1 MACNKFMSYQ
11 VSARKWRPQNFSEVI
26 GQGHIV
32 QTLKNALL
40 NNRIGHAYLFS
51 GTRGVGKTTMARI
64 FAKALNCVKGPTPEP
79 CNECE
84 MCKDITGGYCPDVV
98 EIDGASNTGVDDVR
112 ELRENVKYTSSKGR
126 YKIYIV
132 DEVHMLSKSAFNA
145 FLKTL
150 EEPPAHIIFI
160 FATTEPNKI
169 PETVISR
176 CQYFEF
182 KRISIN
188 DVVEQLMLITKKEG
202 IKVSRDILTLIA
214 KSAEGSMRDALVAM
228 DQILSF
234 SDGTIKEEDVKII
247 LGFVGRDVLSSFM
260 NSIIKRDIQ
269 NILKLVK
276 ELTIN
281 GTDLRIFC
289 KEFLE
294 YIRNLMVI
302 KVATEPSSLIEL
314 STAEIEH
321 FKSEAEKVSIEELQ
335 QMFNIILKTED
346 DIKYA
351 SQPSLVIEMALI
363 KMTQIGKVMAIDEI
377 LKRLENISVSGS
389 DGVNITGTKGS
400 INKSR
405 DEEKGISDR
414 ANIGTGDLTL
424 TPDTYTSLWEKIKES
439 VGAKKPS
446 LGGILEDIKLSNI
459 RGDEII
465 LNFKEKASESFY
477 RKTLEL
483 NQGVIRDTIKEVAGR
498 DLKIILEAYSKEG
511 ASNVS
516 SNNNGSD
523 IEKWKKEKI
532 QEVIDIIPGVVIREI
547 GKDPEH
553 VSG

>member
-1 MACNKFMSYQ
+1 MAYNKFMSYQ

-84 MCKDITGGYCPDVV
+84 MCRDITGGYCPDVV

-112 ELRENVKYTSSKGR
+112 ELRENVKYASSKGK
-126 YKIYIV
+126 YKVYIV
-132 DEVHMLSKSAFNA
+132 DEVHMLTKSAFNA

-214 KSAEGSMRDALVAM
+214 KNAEGSMRDALVAM

-247 LGFVGRDVLSSFM
+247 LGFVGREVLSSFM
-260 NSIIKRDIQ
+260 NSIIKKDIQ

-281 GTDLRIFC
+281 GTDLKIFC

-321 FKSEAEKVSIEELQ
+321 FKSEAEKISIEELQ
-335 QMFNIILKTED
+335 QMFNIILKTEN

-377 LKRLENISVSGS
+377 LKRLENLGQKTE
-389 DGVNITGTKGS
+389 DRRQRTE
-400 INKSR
+400 SR
-405 DEEKGISDR
+405 NTATIEEKDISR
-414 ANIGTGDLTL
+414 
-424 TPDTYTSLWEKIKES
+424 LWERIKES

-459 RGDEII
+459 KGDEII

-516 SNNNGSD
+516 SNNGSD

-532 QEVIDIIPGVVIREI
+532 QEVIDIIPGVVIREVE
-547 GKDPEH
+547 GGL
-553 VSG
+553 V

>member
-1 MACNKFMSYQ
+1 MSYQ

-84 MCKDITGGYCPDVV
+84 MCRDITGGYCPDVV
-98 EIDGASNTGVDDVR
+98 EIDGASNTSVEDVR
-112 ELRENVKYTSSKGR
+112 ELRENVKYASSKGR
-126 YKIYIV
+126 YKVYIV

-247 LGFVGRDVLSSFM
+247 LGFVGREVLSSFM
-260 NSIIKRDIQ
+260 NSIIKKDIQ

-321 FKSEAEKVSIEELQ
+321 FKSEAEKISIEELQ
-335 QMFNIILKTED
+335 QMFNIVLKTEA

-363 KMTQIGKVMAIDEI
+363 RMTQIGKVMAVDEI

-389 DGVNITGTKGS
+389 AGVNITGTKGG

-405 DEEKGISDR
+405 DEGKDINDR

-424 TPDTYTSLWEKIKES
+424 TPDTYNSLWVKIKES

-498 DLKIILEAYSKEG
+498 DFKIILEAFSKEG

-516 SNNNGSD
+516 SNNGSD

-547 GKDPEH
+547 GGDPEH

>member
-84 MCKDITGGYCPDVV
+84 MCRDITGGYCPDVV
-98 EIDGASNTGVDDVR
+98 EIDGASNTSVEDVR
-112 ELRENVKYTSSKGR
+112 ELRENVKYASSKGR
-126 YKIYIV
+126 YKVYIV

-247 LGFVGRDVLSSFM
+247 LGFVGREVLSSFM
-260 NSIIKRDIQ
+260 NSIIKKDIQ

-321 FKSEAEKVSIEELQ
+321 FKSEAEKISIEELQ
-335 QMFNIILKTED
+335 QMFNIILKTEA

-363 KMTQIGKVMAIDEI
+363 RMTQIGKVMAVDEI
-377 LKRLENISVSGS
+377 LKRLENISGSGS
-389 DGVNITGTKGS
+389 AGVKITGTKGS

-405 DEEKGISDR
+405 DEGKGVSDR
-414 ANIGTGDLTL
+414 ASVRTGDLTL
-424 TPDTYTSLWEKIKES
+424 TPDTHTSLWVKIKES

-459 RGDEII
+459 KGDEII

-483 NQGVIRDTIKEVAGR
+483 NQGIIRDTIKEVAGR

-511 ASNVS
+511 VSNVS
-516 SNNNGSD
+516 SNNGSD

-532 QEVIDIIPGVVIREI
+532 QEVIDIIPGVVIREV
-547 GKDPEH
+547 GGDPEH

>member
-40 NNRIGHAYLFS
+40 NSRIGHAYLFS

-84 MCKDITGGYCPDVV
+84 MCRDITGGYCPDVV
-98 EIDGASNTGVDDVR
+98 EIDGASNTSVEDVR
-112 ELRENVKYTSSKGR
+112 ELRENVKYASSKGR
-126 YKIYIV
+126 YKVYIV

-247 LGFVGRDVLSSFM
+247 LGFVGREVLSSFM
-260 NSIIKRDIQ
+260 NSIIKKDIQ

-321 FKSEAEKVSIEELQ
+321 FKSEAEKISIEELQ
-335 QMFNIILKTED
+335 QMFNIVLKTEA

-363 KMTQIGKVMAIDEI
+363 RMTQIGKVMAVDEI

-389 DGVNITGTKGS
+389 AGVNITGTKGG

-405 DEEKGISDR
+405 DEGKDINDR

-424 TPDTYTSLWEKIKES
+424 TPDTYNSLWVKIKES

-498 DLKIILEAYSKEG
+498 DFKIILEAFSKEG

-516 SNNNGSD
+516 SNNGSD

-547 GKDPEH
+547 GGDPEH

>member
-84 MCKDITGGYCPDVV
+84 MCRDITGGYCPDVV

-112 ELRENVKYTSSKGR
+112 ELRENVKYASSKGK
-126 YKIYIV
+126 YKVYIV
-132 DEVHMLSKSAFNA
+132 DEVHMLSKAAFNA

-188 DVVEQLMLITKKEG
+188 DVVEQLMLITKKES
-202 IKVSRDILTLIA
+202 INVSRDILTLIA

-234 SDGTIKEEDVKII
+234 SGDTIKEEDVKII
-247 LGFVGRDVLSSFM
+247 LGFVGREVLSSFM
-260 NSIIKRDIQ
+260 NSIIKKDIQ

-321 FKSEAEKVSIEELQ
+321 FKSEAEKISIEELQ
-335 QMFNIILKTED
+335 QMFNIVLKTEA

-363 KMTQIGKVMAIDEI
+363 RMTQIGKVMAVDEI

-389 DGVNITGTKGS
+389 AGVNITGTKGG

-405 DEEKGISDR
+405 DEGKDINDR

-424 TPDTYTSLWEKIKES
+424 TPDTYNSLWVKIKES

-498 DLKIILEAYSKEG
+498 DFKIILEAFSKEG

-516 SNNNGSD
+516 SNNGSD

-547 GKDPEH
+547 GGDPEH

>member
-84 MCKDITGGYCPDVV
+84 MCRDITGGYCPDVV
-98 EIDGASNTGVDDVR
+98 EIDGASNTSVEDVR
-112 ELRENVKYTSSKGR
+112 ELRENVKYASSKGR
-126 YKIYIV
+126 YKVYIV

-247 LGFVGRDVLSSFM
+247 LGFVGREVLSSFM
-260 NSIIKRDIQ
+260 NSIIKKDIQ

-321 FKSEAEKVSIEELQ
+321 FKSEAEKISIEELQ
-335 QMFNIILKTED
+335 QMFNIVLKTEA

-363 KMTQIGKVMAIDEI
+363 RMTQIGKVMAVDEI

-389 DGVNITGTKGS
+389 DGVNITGTKGG

-405 DEEKGISDR
+405 DEGKDINDR

-424 TPDTYTSLWEKIKES
+424 TPDTYNSLWVKIKES

-498 DLKIILEAYSKEG
+498 DFKIILEAFSKEG

-516 SNNNGSD
+516 SNNGSD

-547 GKDPEH
+547 GGDPEH

>member
-1 MACNKFMSYQ
+1 MSEIALYRKYRPGNFNEVLGQEQ
-11 VSARKWRPQNFSEVI
+11 VIQVLEGA
-26 GQGHIV
+26 
-32 QTLKNALL
+32 LKEGNVA
-40 NNRIGHAYLFS
+40 HAYLFFGS
-51 GTRGVGKTTMARI
+51 RGTGKTSVARI
-64 FAKALNCVKGPTPEP
+64 FAKELGAGDA
-79 CNECE
+79 
-84 MCKDITGGYCPDVV
+84 DIH
-98 EIDGASNTGVDDVR
+98 EIDAATYTSVDNVR
-112 ELRENVKYTSSKGR
+112 ELREEVSNLPFASEKKV
-126 YKIYIV
+126 YIV
-132 DEVHMLSKSAFNA
+132 DEVHMLSKAAFNA

-169 PETVISR
+169 PETIISR

-188 DVVEQLMLITKKEG
+188 DVVEQLMLITKREG
-202 IKVSRDILTLIA
+202 INVSRDILTLIA

-234 SDGTIKEEDVKII
+234 SGDTIKEEDVKTI
-247 LGFVGRDVLSSFM
+247 LGFVGREVLSSFM
-260 NSIIKRDIQ
+260 NSIIKKDIQ

-321 FKSEAEKVSIEELQ
+321 FKSEAEKISIEELQ
-335 QMFNIILKTED
+335 QMFNIILKTEA
-346 DIKYA
+346 DIRQA

-363 KMTQIGKVMAIDEI
+363 RMTQIGKVMAVDEI

-389 DGVNITGTKGS
+389 AGVNITGTKGG

-405 DEEKGISDR
+405 DEGKGISDR
-414 ANIGTGDLTL
+414 ANVSTGDLTL
-424 TPDTYTSLWEKIKES
+424 TPDTYTSLWVKIKES

-459 RGDEII
+459 KGDEII
-465 LNFKEKASESFY
+465 LNFKEKASESYY

-483 NQGVIRDTIKEVAGR
+483 NQGVIKDTIKEIAGR
-498 DLKIILEAYSKEG
+498 DFKIILEASSKER

-516 SNNNGSD
+516 SNNGSD

-547 GKDPEH
+547 GGDPE
-553 VSG
+553 

>member
-84 MCKDITGGYCPDVV
+84 MCRDITGGYCPDVV

-112 ELRENVKYTSSKGR
+112 ELRENVKYASSKGR
-126 YKIYIV
+126 YKVYIV
-132 DEVHMLSKSAFNA
+132 DEVHMLTKSAFNA

-247 LGFVGRDVLSSFM
+247 LGFVGREVLSSFM
-260 NSIIKRDIQ
+260 NSIIQKDIQ

-314 STAEIEH
+314 SAAEIEH

-335 QMFNIILKTED
+335 QMFNIILKTEA
-346 DIKYA
+346 DIRQA

-363 KMTQIGKVMAIDEI
+363 RMTQIGKVMAVDEI
-377 LKRLENISVSGS
+377 LKRLENLGQKPVLRVGE
-389 DGVNITGTKGS
+389 GTEDRRQKTEDREQRTEGR
-400 INKSR
+400 NTAPV
-405 DEEKGISDR
+405 EEKDIS
-414 ANIGTGDLTL
+414 
-424 TPDTYTSLWEKIKES
+424 SLWVKIKES

-483 NQGVIRDTIKEVAGR
+483 NQGVIRDTIKEVVGR
-498 DLKIILEAYSKEG
+498 DLKITLEAFSKEG

-516 SNNNGSD
+516 SNNGSD

-547 GKDPEH
+547 GGDPEH

>member
-84 MCKDITGGYCPDVV
+84 MCRDITGGYCPDVI

-112 ELRENVKYTSSKGR
+112 ELRENVKYASSKGK
-126 YKIYIV
+126 YKVYIV
-132 DEVHMLSKSAFNA
+132 DEVHMLTKSAFNA

-247 LGFVGRDVLSSFM
+247 LGFVGREVLSSFM
-260 NSIIKRDIQ
+260 NSIIQKDIQ

-321 FKSEAEKVSIEELQ
+321 FKSEAEKISIEELQ
-335 QMFNIILKTED
+335 QMFNIILKTEA

-363 KMTQIGKVMAIDEI
+363 RMTQIGKVMAVDEI
-377 LKRLENISVSGS
+377 LKRLENISGSGS
-389 DGVNITGTKGS
+389 AGVKITGTKGS

-405 DEEKGISDR
+405 DEGKGVSDR
-414 ANIGTGDLTL
+414 ASVRTGDLTL
-424 TPDTYTSLWEKIKES
+424 TPDTHTSLWVKIKES

-459 RGDEII
+459 KGDEII

-483 NQGVIRDTIKEVAGR
+483 NQGIIRDTIKEVAGR

-516 SNNNGSD
+516 SNNGSD

-532 QEVIDIIPGVVIREI
+532 QEVIDIIPGVVIREV
-547 GKDPEH
+547 GGDPEH
-553 VSG
+553 ISG

>member
-1 MACNKFMSYQ
+1 
-11 VSARKWRPQNFSEVI
+11 
-26 GQGHIV
+26 
-32 QTLKNALL
+32 
-40 NNRIGHAYLFS
+40 
-51 GTRGVGKTTMARI
+51 
-64 FAKALNCVKGPTPEP
+64 
-79 CNECE
+79 
-84 MCKDITGGYCPDVV
+84 
-98 EIDGASNTGVDDVR
+98 
-112 ELRENVKYTSSKGR
+112 
-126 YKIYIV
+126 
-132 DEVHMLSKSAFNA
+132 
-145 FLKTL
+145 
-150 EEPPAHIIFI
+150 
-160 FATTEPNKI
+160 
-169 PETVISR
+169 
-176 CQYFEF
+176 
-182 KRISIN
+182 
-188 DVVEQLMLITKKEG
+188 
-202 IKVSRDILTLIA
+202 
-214 KSAEGSMRDALVAM
+214 MRDALVAM

-234 SDGTIKEEDVKII
+234 SGDTIKEEDVKII
-247 LGFVGRDVLSSFM
+247 LGFVGREVLSSFM
-260 NSIIKRDIQ
+260 NSIIKKDIQ

-321 FKSEAEKVSIEELQ
+321 FKSEAEKISIEELQ
-335 QMFNIILKTED
+335 QMFNIVLKTEA

-363 KMTQIGKVMAIDEI
+363 RMTQIGKVMAVDEI

-389 DGVNITGTKGS
+389 AGVNITGTKGG

-405 DEEKGISDR
+405 DEGKDINDR

-424 TPDTYTSLWEKIKES
+424 TPDTYNSLWVKIKES

-498 DLKIILEAYSKEG
+498 DFKIILEAFSKEG

-516 SNNNGSD
+516 SNNGSD

-547 GKDPEH
+547 GGDPEH

>member
-84 MCKDITGGYCPDVV
+84 MCRDITGGYCPDVV

-112 ELRENVKYTSSKGR
+112 ELRENVKYASSKGK
-126 YKIYIV
+126 YKVYIV
-132 DEVHMLSKSAFNA
+132 DEVHMLTKSAFNA

-247 LGFVGRDVLSSFM
+247 LGFVGREVLSSFM
-260 NSIIKRDIQ
+260 NSIIKKDIQ

-302 KVATEPSSLIEL
+302 KVAPEPSSLIEL
-314 STAEIEH
+314 SAAEIEH
-321 FKSEAEKVSIEELQ
+321 FKSEAEKISIEELQ
-335 QMFNIILKTED
+335 QMFNIVLKTEA

-363 KMTQIGKVMAIDEI
+363 RMTQIGKVMAVDEI
-377 LKRLENISVSGS
+377 LKRLENISGSGS
-389 DGVNITGTKGS
+389 TGVNITGTKGS

-405 DEEKGISDR
+405 DEGKDINDR

-424 TPDTYTSLWEKIKES
+424 TPDTHTSLWVKIKES

-446 LGGILEDIKLSNI
+446 LGGILEDIKLSKI
-459 RGDEII
+459 KGDEII

-483 NQGVIRDTIKEVAGR
+483 NQGVIRDTIKEVAGK

-516 SNNNGSD
+516 SNNGSD

-547 GKDPEH
+547 GGDPEH

>member
-1 MACNKFMSYQ
+1 MACNKFMAYQ

-84 MCKDITGGYCPDVV
+84 MCRDITGGYCPDVV

-112 ELRENVKYTSSKGR
+112 ELRENVKYASSKGK
-126 YKIYIV
+126 YKVYIV
-132 DEVHMLSKSAFNA
+132 DEVHMLSKAAFNA

-247 LGFVGRDVLSSFM
+247 LGFVGREVLSSFM
-260 NSIIKRDIQ
+260 NSIIKKDIQ

-321 FKSEAEKVSIEELQ
+321 FKSEAEKISIEELQ
-335 QMFNIILKTED
+335 QMFNIVLKTEA

-363 KMTQIGKVMAIDEI
+363 RMTQIGKVMAVDEI

-389 DGVNITGTKGS
+389 AGVNITGTKGG

-405 DEEKGISDR
+405 DEGKDINDR

-424 TPDTYTSLWEKIKES
+424 TPDTYNSLWVKIKES

-498 DLKIILEAYSKEG
+498 DFKIILEAFSKEG

-516 SNNNGSD
+516 SNNGSD

-547 GKDPEH
+547 GGDPEH

>member
-1 MACNKFMSYQ
+1 MSYQ

-84 MCKDITGGYCPDVV
+84 MCRDITGGYCPDVV

-112 ELRENVKYTSSKGR
+112 ELRENVKYASSKGK
-126 YKIYIV
+126 YKVYIV
-132 DEVHMLSKSAFNA
+132 DEVHMLSKAAFNA

-202 IKVSRDILTLIA
+202 INVSRDILTLIA

-234 SDGTIKEEDVKII
+234 SGDTIKEEDVKII
-247 LGFVGRDVLSSFM
+247 LGFVGREVLSSFM

-321 FKSEAEKVSIEELQ
+321 FKSEAEKISIEELQ
-335 QMFNIILKTED
+335 QMFNIVLKTEA

-363 KMTQIGKVMAIDEI
+363 RMTQIGKVMAVDEI

-389 DGVNITGTKGS
+389 AGVNITGTKGG

-405 DEEKGISDR
+405 DEGKDINDR

-424 TPDTYTSLWEKIKES
+424 TPDTYNSLWVKIKES

-516 SNNNGSD
+516 SNNGSD

-547 GKDPEH
+547 GGDPEH

>member
-26 GQGHIV
+26 GQWHIV

-84 MCKDITGGYCPDVV
+84 MCKDITGGYCPDVI

-112 ELRENVKYTSSKGR
+112 ELRENVKYASSKGR

-214 KSAEGSMRDALVAM
+214 KNAEGSMRDALVAM

-247 LGFVGRDVLSSFM
+247 LGFVGREVLSSFM
-260 NSIIKRDIQ
+260 NNIIKKDIQ

-314 STAEIEH
+314 SAAEIEH
-321 FKSEAEKVSIEELQ
+321 FKSEAEKISIEELQ
-335 QMFNIILKTED
+335 QMFNIILKTEA

-351 SQPSLVIEMALI
+351 SHPSLVIEMALI

-389 DGVNITGTKGS
+389 AGVNITGTKGG

-405 DEEKGISDR
+405 DEGKDINDR

-424 TPDTYTSLWEKIKES
+424 TPDTYNSLWVKIKES

-459 RGDEII
+459 KGDEII

-498 DLKIILEAYSKEG
+498 DFKIILEAYSKEG

-516 SNNNGSD
+516 SNNGSD

-547 GKDPEH
+547 GGDPEH

>member
-84 MCKDITGGYCPDVV
+84 MCRDITGGYCPDVV

-112 ELRENVKYTSSKGR
+112 ELRENVKYASSKGR
-126 YKIYIV
+126 YKVYIV
-132 DEVHMLSKSAFNA
+132 DEVHMLTKSAFNA

-214 KSAEGSMRDALVAM
+214 KGAEGSMRDALVAM

-247 LGFVGRDVLSSFM
+247 LGFVGREVLSSFM
-260 NSIIKRDIQ
+260 NSIIKKDIQ

-335 QMFNIILKTED
+335 QMFNIILKTEA
-346 DIKYA
+346 DIRQA

-363 KMTQIGKVMAIDEI
+363 KMTQIGKVMAVDEI
-377 LKRLENISVSGS
+377 LKRLENLSGS
-389 DGVNITGTKGS
+389 AGVNITGAKGS

-405 DEEKGISDR
+405 DEGKDINDR

-424 TPDTYTSLWEKIKES
+424 TPDTYNSLWVKIKES

-498 DLKIILEAYSKEG
+498 DLKITLEAFSKEG
-511 ASNVS
+511 ASNAS
-516 SNNNGSD
+516 SNNGSD

-547 GKDPEH
+547 GGDPEH

>member
-1 MACNKFMSYQ
+1 MSYQ

-84 MCKDITGGYCPDVV
+84 MCRDITGGYCPDVV

-112 ELRENVKYTSSKGR
+112 ELRENVKYASSKGK
-126 YKIYIV
+126 YKVYIV
-132 DEVHMLSKSAFNA
+132 DEVHMLSKAAFNA

-202 IKVSRDILTLIA
+202 INVSRDMLTLIA

-234 SDGTIKEEDVKII
+234 SGDTIKEEDVKII
-247 LGFVGRDVLSSFM
+247 LGFVGREVLSSFM
-260 NSIIKRDIQ
+260 NSIIKKDIQ

-281 GTDLRIFC
+281 GTDLKIFC

-302 KVATEPSSLIEL
+302 KVATEPASLIEL
-314 STAEIEH
+314 SAAEIEH
-321 FKSEAEKVSIEELQ
+321 FKSEAEKISIEELQ
-335 QMFNIILKTED
+335 QMFNIILKTEA
-346 DIKYA
+346 DIRQA
-351 SQPSLVIEMALI
+351 SQPSMVIEMALI
-363 KMTQIGKVMAIDEI
+363 RMTQIGKVMAVDEI
-377 LKRLENISVSGS
+377 LKRLENISVSGNA
-389 DGVNITGTKGS
+389 GVNITGAKGS

-405 DEEKGISDR
+405 DEGKGISGR
-414 ANIGTGDLTL
+414 ANVSTDNLTL
-424 TPDTYTSLWEKIKES
+424 TPDTYTSLWVKIKES

-459 RGDEII
+459 KGDEII
-465 LNFKEKASESFY
+465 LNFKEKASESYY

-483 NQGVIRDTIKEVAGR
+483 NQGVIRDTIKEIAGR
-498 DLKIILEAYSKEG
+498 DFKIILEAYSKEG

-516 SNNNGSD
+516 SNNGSD

-547 GKDPEH
+547 GGDPEH

>member
-84 MCKDITGGYCPDVV
+84 MCRDITGGYCPDVV

-112 ELRENVKYTSSKGR
+112 ELRENVKYASSKGK
-126 YKIYIV
+126 YKVYIV
-132 DEVHMLSKSAFNA
+132 DEVHMLSKAAFNA

-169 PETVISR
+169 PETIISR

-188 DVVEQLMLITKKEG
+188 DVVEQLMLITKREG
-202 IKVSRDILTLIA
+202 INVSRDILTLIA

-234 SDGTIKEEDVKII
+234 SGDTIKEEDVKII
-247 LGFVGRDVLSSFM
+247 LGFVGREVLSTFM
-260 NSIIKRDIQ
+260 NSIIEKDIQ
-269 NILKLVK
+269 NILKLMK

-281 GTDLRIFC
+281 GTDLKIFC

-294 YIRNLMVI
+294 YIRNLMVV
-302 KVATEPSSLIEL
+302 KVVADPASLIDL

-321 FKSEAEKVSIEELQ
+321 FKSEVEKISMEELQ
-335 QMFNIILKTED
+335 QMFNIILKAEAD
-346 DIKYA
+346 LRYA
-351 SQPSLVIEMALI
+351 SQPPLIIEMALI
-363 KMTQIGKVMAIDEI
+363 KMTQIGKIMAVDEI
-377 LKRLENISVSGS
+377 LKRLENLGQKTEDKRQKTENREQRAEGRDTVSV
-389 DGVNITGTKGS
+389 
-400 INKSR
+400 
-405 DEEKGISDR
+405 EEKDIS
-414 ANIGTGDLTL
+414 
-424 TPDTYTSLWEKIKES
+424 SLWERIKELVS
-439 VGAKKPS
+439 AKKPS

-459 RGDEII
+459 KGDEII
-465 LNFKEKASESFY
+465 LNFKEKASESFH
-477 RKTLEL
+477 RKTIEL
-483 NQGVIRDTIKEVAGR
+483 NQNVIRDTIKEVIGR
-498 DLKIILEAYSKEG
+498 EVKIILEASSKGE
-511 ASNVS
+511 S
-516 SNNNGSD
+516 SKRSFSGND

-532 QEVIDIIPGVVIREI
+532 QEVIDIIPGVVIREV
-547 GKDPEH
+547 GGDPEH

>member
-84 MCKDITGGYCPDVV
+84 MCRDITGGYCPDVV
-98 EIDGASNTGVDDVR
+98 EIDGASNTSVEDVR
-112 ELRENVKYTSSKGR
+112 ELRENVKYASSKGR
-126 YKIYIV
+126 YKVYIV

-247 LGFVGRDVLSSFM
+247 LGFVGREVLSSFM
-260 NSIIKRDIQ
+260 NSIIKKDIQ

-321 FKSEAEKVSIEELQ
+321 FKSEAEKISIEELQ
-335 QMFNIILKTED
+335 QMFNIVLKTEA

-363 KMTQIGKVMAIDEI
+363 RMTQIGKVMAVDEI

-389 DGVNITGTKGS
+389 AGVNITGTKGG

-405 DEEKGISDR
+405 DEGKDINDR

-424 TPDTYTSLWEKIKES
+424 TPDTYNSLWVKIKES

-498 DLKIILEAYSKEG
+498 DFKIILEAFSKEG

-516 SNNNGSD
+516 SNNGSD

-547 GKDPEH
+547 GGDPEH

>member
-84 MCKDITGGYCPDVV
+84 MCRDITGGYCPDVV

-112 ELRENVKYTSSKGR
+112 ELRENVKYASSKGK
-126 YKIYIV
+126 YKVYIV
-132 DEVHMLSKSAFNA
+132 DEVHMLSKPAFNA

-202 IKVSRDILTLIA
+202 INVSRDMLTLIA

-234 SDGTIKEEDVKII
+234 SGDTIKEEDVKII
-247 LGFVGRDVLSSFM
+247 LGFVGREVLSSFM
-260 NSIIKRDIQ
+260 NSIIKKDIQ

-314 STAEIEH
+314 SAAEIEH

-335 QMFNIILKTED
+335 QMFNIILKTEA
-346 DIKYA
+346 DIRQA

-363 KMTQIGKVMAIDEI
+363 RMTQIGKVMAVDEI
-377 LKRLENISVSGS
+377 LKRLENLGQKPVLRVGE
-389 DGVNITGTKGS
+389 GTEDRRQKTENREQRTEGR
-400 INKSR
+400 NTATV
-405 DEEKGISDR
+405 EEKDIS
-414 ANIGTGDLTL
+414 
-424 TPDTYTSLWEKIKES
+424 SLWVKIKES

-465 LNFKEKASESFY
+465 LNFKEKASESYY

-483 NQGVIRDTIKEVAGR
+483 NQGVIRDTIKKVAGR
-498 DLKIILEAYSKEG
+498 DFKIILEAYSKEG

-516 SNNNGSD
+516 SNNGSD

-547 GKDPEH
+547 GGDPEH

>member
-1 MACNKFMSYQ
+1 MSYQ

-64 FAKALNCVKGPTPEP
+64 FAKALNCVKGPIPEP

-84 MCKDITGGYCPDVV
+84 MCRDITGGYCPDVV

-112 ELRENVKYTSSKGR
+112 ELRENVKYASSKGK
-126 YKIYIV
+126 YKVYIV
-132 DEVHMLSKSAFNA
+132 DEVHMLSKAAFNA

-202 IKVSRDILTLIA
+202 INVSRDILTLIA

-234 SDGTIKEEDVKII
+234 SGDTIKEEDVKTI
-247 LGFVGRDVLSSFM
+247 LGFVGREVLSSFM
-260 NSIIKRDIQ
+260 NSIIKKDIQ

-302 KVATEPSSLIEL
+302 KVATEPASLIEL
-314 STAEIEH
+314 SSAEIEH
-321 FKSEAEKVSIEELQ
+321 FKSEAEKISIEELQ
-335 QMFNIILKTED
+335 QMFYIILKTEA
-346 DIKYA
+346 DIRQA

-377 LKRLENISVSGS
+377 LKRLENLSGS
-389 DGVNITGTKGS
+389 GSAGVNITGTKGS

-405 DEEKGISDR
+405 DEGKGISDR
-414 ANIGTGDLTL
+414 ANVSTADLTL
-424 TPDTYTSLWEKIKES
+424 TPDTYTSLWVKIKES

-459 RGDEII
+459 KGDEII

-516 SNNNGSD
+516 SNNGSD

-532 QEVIDIIPGVVIREI
+532 QEVIDIIPGVVTREI
-547 GKDPEH
+547 GGDLSMSQDK
-553 VSG
+553 